1 MGDFLV
7 PRRFPYL
14 ALVVVLVV
22 GLAAVLLERYVG
34 TWMQITELTER
45 DLAHYACGAT
55 KYDGLKDVDVSAPIS
70 VGRFEYQ
77 PRSEDEKTYIA
88 EIDKLAAA
96 HAPATSGARYVL
108 HTSFVPPPGG
118 STSAVTASLC
128 LSGEAKKC
136 RIRNF
141 ELHDRLAP
149 ALAARIV
156 FEDIVGP
163 RTSLRKCYVDP
174 RHESKTAEP
183 EP

>member
-1 MGDFLV
+1 MGDFLI
-7 PRRFPYL
+7 PRRFSYL

-45 DLAHYACGAT
+45 NLAHYVCGVT
-55 KYDGLKDVDVSAPIS
+55 KYDGLKGVDVSAPIS

-77 PRSEDEKTYIA
+77 PRSEDEKIYIA

-108 HTSFVPPPGG
+108 HTSFGPPGG
-118 STSAVTASLC
+118 STSAVTVSLC
-128 LSGEAKKC
+128 LSGESKKC
-136 RIRNF
+136 RIRKF
-141 ELHDRLAP
+141 ELHDRVAP

-163 RTSLRKCYVDP
+163 HTRLRKCYVDP